1 MKKLFFLVAQ
11 FMVSSVWADEV
22 GNYNQSSQSSDSS
35 TELLL
40 VAGVVAIAALFYIR
54 YRRARNKP

>member
-22 GNYNQSSQSSDSS
+22 GNYNQSSQSDDNS

-40 VAGVVAIAALFYIR
+40 VAGVVAVAALFYIR
-54 YRRARNKP
+54 YRRTRNKP

>member
-35 TELLL
+35 TELLV

>member
-22 GNYNQSSQSSDSS
+22 GNYNQSSQSNDSS

>member
-35 TELLL
+35 IELLL

>member
-40 VAGVVAIAALFYIR
+40 VAGVVAIATLFYIR